1 MNNAYK
7 NPAYKDIIANLKVQ
21 LIAKRKELNEE
32 DGEKYPHIQKVIDAH
47 WND

>member
-7 NPAYKDIIANLKVQ
+7 DPAYAAIIADLKLQ

-32 DGEKYPHIQKVIDAH
+32 DGAKYPHIQKVIDKH